1 MRETLG
7 HYKILDRIG
16 AGGIGELY
24 RARDT
29 RHGRTVALRIV
40 RPDVL
45 ADPDR
50 RARLLHNAT
59 VSEALSHPN
68 IAALY
73 EAGEDQGQ
81 LFIASEYVPGQTLRA
96 TIGGRPLNARRA
108 IAFASQVADA
118 LADAHAA
125 GVFHSDIKPDNV
137 MVTPKG
143 NTKILDMGLSVWTA
157 GGAARA
163 RAGRATIAAA
173 MQDQV
178 VGRTAPYISPE
189 QALGEAV
196 DHRTDIFS
204 LGAVLFEMLT
214 GREPFKAST
223 AAELTQEI
231 VYGPLAAPS
240 SLVKSL
246 PAEIDPIVEQM
257 LAKRPADRY
266 ESAATVAAELRS
278 VLAILDR
285 RDAASEAPIIVPGAD
300 PRSGAAGW
308 LIVVAIL
315 AAVAALVWFASRA

>member
-7 HYKILDRIG
+7 HYRILDRIG

-50 RARLLHNAT
+50 RARLLHNAK

-73 EAGEDQGQ
+73 EAGEDQDQ

-96 TIGGRPLNARRA
+96 AIGGRPLSARQA
-108 IAFASQVADA
+108 IAFASQIADA

-125 GVFHSDIKPDNV
+125 GVFHTDVKPDNV

-143 NTKILDMGLSVWTA
+143 STKILDMGLSVWTA

-163 RAGRATIAAA
+163 RAGRTTTAAA

-189 QALGEAV
+189 QALGEEV
-196 DHRTDIFS
+196 DYRTDIFS

-214 GREPFKAST
+214 GREPFRAST

-240 SLVKSL
+240 SVVKSL
-246 PAEIDPIVEQM
+246 PAEIDPIVERM
-257 LAKRPADRY
+257 LAKRPSDRY

-285 RDAASEAPIIVPGAD
+285 RDAASAVPIVVGGASQ
-300 PRSGAAGW
+300 RSSAGW

>member
-50 RARLLHNAT
+50 RARLLHNAK
-59 VSEALSHPN
+59 VSAALSHPN

-81 LFIASEYVPGQTLRA
+81 LFLASEYVPGETLRA
-96 TIGGRPLNARRA
+96 AIGGRPLNPRRA
-108 IAFASQVADA
+108 IAFASQIADG

-125 GVFHSDIKPDNV
+125 GVFHSDVKPDNV

-143 NTKILDMGLSVWTA
+143 STKILDMGLSVWTA

-163 RAGRATIAAA
+163 RAGRATTAAA

-189 QALGEAV
+189 QALGEEV
-196 DHRTDIFS
+196 DYRTDIFS

-214 GREPFKAST
+214 GSEPFRAST
-223 AAELTQEI
+223 SGELTQEI

-240 SLVKSL
+240 SLVRSL
-246 PAEIDPIVEQM
+246 PPEIDPIVERM
-257 LAKRPADRY
+257 LAKRPTDRY
-266 ESAATVAAELRS
+266 ESAATAAADLRS

-285 RDAASEAPIIVPGAD
+285 RGAASDAPVVVRGAKQ
-300 PRSGAAGW
+300 RSTAGW
-308 LIVVAIL
+308 LAVVAIL

>member
-45 ADPDR
+45 ADADR

-96 TIGGRPLNARRA
+96 AIGGRPLNARRA
-108 IAFASQVADA
+108 IAFAAQVADA

-189 QALGEAV
+189 QALGEEV

-246 PAEIDPIVEQM
+246 PAEIDPIVERM

-285 RDAASEAPIIVPGAD
+285 RDAASEAPIIVRGAD
-300 PRSGAAGW
+300 PRSGAGW
-308 LIVVAIL
+308 LVVVAIL

>member
-1 MRETLG
+1 MRETVG

-16 AGGIGELY
+16 AGGIGELF

-45 ADPDR
+45 VDADR
-50 RARLLHNAT
+50 RARLLHNAK

-81 LFIASEYVPGQTLRA
+81 LFIASEFVPGQTLRA
-96 TIGGRPLNARRA
+96 VIGGRPLNARRA
-108 IAFASQVADA
+108 MAFTSQIADA

-189 QALGEAV
+189 QALGEEV
-196 DHRTDIFS
+196 DYRTDIFS

-240 SLVKSL
+240 SLVASL
-246 PAEIDPIVEQM
+246 PPEIDPIVERM

-278 VLAILDR
+278 VLALLDR
-285 RDAASEAPIIVPGAD
+285 RDTSSAAPMIVPGAD
-300 PRSGAAGW
+300 PRSGAGW

>member
-7 HYKILDRIG
+7 HYKVLDRIG

-29 RHGRTVALRIV
+29 KHGRTVALRIV

-50 RARLLHNAT
+50 RARLLHNAKASS
-59 VSEALSHPN
+59 VLSHPN

-81 LFIASEYVPGQTLRA
+81 LFLASEYVPGQTLRA
-96 TIGGRPLNARRA
+96 AIGGRPLNARQA
-108 IAFASQVADA
+108 IAFAAQIADA

-125 GVFHSDIKPDNV
+125 GVVHSDVKPDNV

-143 NTKILDMGLSVWTA
+143 NTKLLDMGLSVWTA

-163 RAGRATIAAA
+163 RAGRETTAAA

-189 QALGEAV
+189 QALGEEV

-214 GREPFKAST
+214 GREPFRAST

-240 SLVKSL
+240 SLVTSL
-246 PAEIDPIVEQM
+246 PAEIDPIVERM
-257 LAKRPADRY
+257 LAKRPTDRY

-285 RDAASEAPIIVPGAD
+285 RDVASDAPIVIRGARE
-300 PRSGAAGW
+300 RSTAGW
-308 LIVVAIL
+308 LVVVAIL